1 MDKVL
6 VNLYVPS
13 VDMRFDV
20 RIPLF
25 LPIKLVTQLLAKMM
39 GEITARHYVSSGQ
52 ELLCS
57 IDQNLLFRQ
66 EYTLRDYN
74 VQNGEHLLFS

>member
-6 VNLYVPS
+6 VNLYIPS
-13 VDMRFDV
+13 IGKQFDV
-20 RIPLF
+20 HIPLF
-25 LPIKLVTQLLAKMM
+25 LPIKAVTPLLAKMAE
-39 GEITARHYVSSGQ
+39 EITAHHYVSSGQ

-57 IDQNLLFRQ
+57 IDRNLLFHQ
-66 EYTLRDYN
+66 DHTLRDYD